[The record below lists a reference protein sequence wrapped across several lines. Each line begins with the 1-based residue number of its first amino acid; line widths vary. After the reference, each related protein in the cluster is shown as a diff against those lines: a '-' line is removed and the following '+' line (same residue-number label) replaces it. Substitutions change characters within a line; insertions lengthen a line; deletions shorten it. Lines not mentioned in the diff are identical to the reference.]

1 MTEYQ
6 ALLDLV
12 FSACFGWTI
21 KLGKFWRSL
30 LGQKLTVDKASP
42 GGRVTGWQWLRE
54 PKLKDGK
61 AIPRRSWV
69 VCNEGHLPEGRSGSK
84 PRM

>member
-21 KLGKFWRSL
+21 KLGKFWSSL

-42 GGRVTGWQWLRE
+42 GGGLLVG
-54 PKLKDGK
+54 
-61 AIPRRSWV
+61 
-69 VCNEGHLPEGRSGSK
+69 SGFMNPS
-84 PRM
+84 